1 MTVKDRTYYQHNTP
15 SEKSSNTKTLELPR
29 DFVLPWLQPGQS
41 VLDCGCGLGTI
52 TLDIAQRIFPGQVT
66 GIDLDANKLVKAE
79 RLAFGLEQVNASF
92 RKADIYQLPF
102 GDHYFDLVFASALF
116 QNLTD
121 PAAALSEV
129 RRVLRPDGLIA
140 LGSLEPSPDSG
151 LLSAQSLTYWLTQGG
166 FHLVA
171 EETHEKPTFSNA
183 GTTNQ
188 RWRSFVAL

>member
-1 MTVKDRTYYQHNTP
+1 MTVKDRTYYQYNTP
-15 SEKSSNTKTLELPR
+15 SEKSSATKTLEFHG
-29 DFVLPWLQPGQS
+29 DFVFPWLQPNQS

-52 TLDIAQRIFPGQVT
+52 TLNIAQRIFPGHVT
-66 GIDLDANKLVKAE
+66 GIDLDANKLIKAE

-102 GDHYFDLVFASALF
+102 ENHSFDLVFASALF

-140 LGSLEPSPDSG
+140 LGSLEPRLDEELHPT
-151 LLSAQSLTYWLTQGG
+151 QSLAYWLTQGG

-171 EETHEKPTFSNA
+171 EETHEDLTHPSA
-183 GTTNQ
+183 GGTNQ